1 MPVLVKC
8 LPILCLISFVFFQGV
23 SNSYNRK
30 ILTGLCFSCVGDALL
45 VWQIAYE
52 ELFLLG
58 MAMFA
63 IAMCL
68 YISALGFSPFGVN
81 QLLCCVFVMSA
92 AYAIFIPSLLHR
104 TVMLVAVS
112 TYIFLLAV
120 AEWRSLA
127 CISLEGGAIP
137 WRKIYAAAGITTFVI
152 SDTILGVAKFIRP
165 ILFHRFLVM
174 TTYYT
179 AQLFLSLS
187 VINSHI
193 FTIK

>member
-1 MPVLVKC
+1 
-8 LPILCLISFVFFQGV
+8 VFFQGI

-30 ILTGLCFSCVGDALL
+30 ILAGLCFCCTGDALL
-45 VWQIAYE
+45 VWQIAHE

-58 MAMFA
+58 MGMFA

-68 YISALGFSPFGVN
+68 YISALGFSPFGVK
-81 QLLCCVFVMSA
+81 QLLLCVLVVSVI
-92 AYAIFIPSLLHR
+92 YAVFIPALLHR
-104 TVMLVAVS
+104 TVMLTAVCI
-112 TYIFLLAV
+112 YIFLLTV

-127 CISLEGGAIP
+127 CISLEGGSIP
-137 WRKIYAAAGITTFVI
+137 WRKIYAAAGMSTFVV
-152 SDTILGVAKFIRP
+152 SDIILGVAKFIQP

-179 AQLFLSLS
+179 AQLFISLS

-193 FTIK
+193 FINISTDKIH